1 MKRDVWEKT
10 SAAQFIKGISFH
22 PSAARRVEKALPL
35 RYTDNYTKTEETKSH
50 GCSYFQASP
59 GASSPNKGLAQC

>member
-22 PSAARRVEKALPL
+22 PSAARRVEKALRL
-35 RYTDNYTKTEETKSH
+35 RYADNHTKTEAH
-50 GCSYFQASP
+50 GCLYFQASP
-59 GASSPNKGLAQC
+59 GASSLNKGLAQC